1 MIEKRAQGSIN
12 YSGTTTIGLVCSE
25 GVVLAA
31 DTRVTAGLFI
41 AHRRGKKI
49 HMIDDH
55 VGVTIAGQ
63 VADAQNVVDVL
74 KFHANW
80 YKLERGVPIPVRA
93 AARLVSNVFFS
104 SRLFPYIAEVLVGGY
119 DAEGPSVYNL
129 DFLGSITSE
138 KFVSTGSGSPVAYGV
153 LEKNYR
159 ENMGLEEATRLAL
172 TALAMAI
179 RRNAGTGDSFD
190 IVQITRN
197 GYVELDEGQKQALL
211 KETGL
216 VLA

>member
-1 MIEKRAQGSIN
+1 MIPKRSQGSIS
-12 YSGTTTIGLVCSE
+12 YSGTTTIGLVCRD

-49 HMIDDH
+49 HMIDEH

-74 KFHANW
+74 RLHANW
-80 YKLERGVPIPVRA
+80 YRLERGTPMPVRA

-104 SRLFPYIAEVLVGGY
+104 SRLFPYIAEVLVGGH

-129 DFLGSITSE
+129 DFLGSISSE

-153 LEKNYR
+153 LEKGYR
-159 ENMGLEEATRLAL
+159 ENLSLEEGTRLAL

-190 IVQITRN
+190 IVQITPK
-197 GYVELDEGQKQALL
+197 GYRELSEEEKQGLL
-211 KETGL
+211 KSEGL